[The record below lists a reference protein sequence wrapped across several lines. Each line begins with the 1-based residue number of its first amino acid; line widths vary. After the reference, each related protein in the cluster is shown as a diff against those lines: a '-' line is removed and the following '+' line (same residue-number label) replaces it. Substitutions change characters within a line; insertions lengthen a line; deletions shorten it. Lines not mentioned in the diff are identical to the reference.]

1 MATVWNRPA
10 LTATCI
16 EVPPPTKLSTVPAQH
31 ADLHSGPE
39 GITVTLLLHCHLTL
53 KNLQHETLQPMKF
66 V

>member
-1 MATVWNRPA
+1 MVSVATVWNRPA

-39 GITVTLLLHCHLTL
+39 GITVTLPLDIEEFAT
-53 KNLQHETLQPMKF
+53 
-66 V
+66 